1 MKLNLKLID
10 VIMKL
15 SKNEKVPD
23 ENYQEL
29 KELYTDLSKFADDR
43 TFKNK
48 MDLKFLRDTD

>member
-1 MKLNLKLID
+1 
-10 VIMKL
+10 MKL
-15 SKNEKVPD
+15 SKNEKIPD